1 VLTGLLAALAAAGAF
16 GVAAVLQ
23 GIAVRRTATTA
34 GVDPRLL
41 IRLLRQ
47 PAFIVTL
54 ALNAFG
60 FVLHLA
66 ALQTLPL
73 FLVQAVIA
81 SSVAVTAVCAVAVL
95 KARLSRVEWAA
106 VGTVCVGLALLAP
119 SAESSE
125 AQATGSGLRWA
136 IWAGVLAVA
145 LCGAVAGR
153 GAGTTAAVALGFT
166 AGVGFGLVGLS
177 ARLLP
182 DLSPATLGGDPAAY
196 ALVVVGAIA
205 FLLYATAMQHGSVTT
220 VTAVLVVPQTAVPA
234 VLGVL
239 LLGDSVREGAAPLAV
254 AGFVLALTGAIA
266 LSRLEGQPGGEAAII
281 AAAGSTD
288 SPTSVE
294 GG

>member
-1 VLTGLLAALAAAGAF
+1 MLIGLLAALAAAVAF

-23 GIAVRRTATTA
+23 GLAVRRTAATP

-41 IRLLRQ
+41 VRLVRQ
-47 PAFIVTL
+47 PAFVATL
-54 ALNAFG
+54 ALNALG
-60 FVLHLA
+60 FVLHLT
-66 ALQTLPL
+66 ALQSLPL

-81 SSVAVTAVCAVAVL
+81 ASVAVTAVCAVVVL
-95 KARLSRVEWAA
+95 GTRLSRLEWAA
-106 VGTVCVGLALLAP
+106 VVTVCVGLALLAP
-119 SAESSE
+119 SAQSSE
-125 AQATGSGLRWA
+125 AAATGSGLRWA

-145 LCGAVAGR
+145 VGGALAGR
-153 GAGTTAAVALGFT
+153 LYGQAAAAGMGFA

-182 DLSPATLGGDPAAY
+182 DLSPATVVRDAAFY
-196 ALVVVGAIA
+196 ALVVAGAIA

-234 VLGVL
+234 VLGVA
-239 LLGDSVREGAAPLAV
+239 LLGDRVREGATPLAV
-254 AGFVLALTGAIA
+254 AGFVLALAGATA
-266 LSRLEGQPGGEAAII
+266 LSRLEAQPGGEAAII